1 MSGSNGRSTAKWA
14 ALGIGMLMA
23 MLVLTVGSRRL
34 IAEEEQAAAPQAP
47 AASSNRSTRAAHAG
61 GGASSSKS
69 TGTSAKLDKII
80 EHQEQILAKLD
91 DVLKELQIVKIRATR

>member
-1 MSGSNGRSTAKWA
+1 MSGSNGRGATLWA

-23 MLVLTVGSRRL
+23 MLALTLGSRRL
-34 IAEEEQAAAPQAP
+34 VAEEEQAASPETS
-47 AASSNRSTRAAHAG
+47 AARNDRSTRAGAG

-69 TGTSAKLDKII
+69 AGTSAKLDQII